1 MDQSHRLAFPD
12 DALPPEGIYKSH
24 KEYAHHNHPPS
35 PGASAHPAHRQ
46 LNEGDAA
53 IISSLTTAGA
63 APRDIRTYL
72 HNSSDTL
79 ATQQDIYNRI
89 AATRRDLREGQSSI
103 QAAEGIHSLIKSY
116 IKTSTFDLFDS
127 WQAMR
132 HAVTNQLKEL
142 NHIRASQQIRT
153 PLDISGGMF
162 EAVQGWVS
170 HQALRKVQEQR
181 KLALASPQAPCK
193 TRGGTAQPF
202 A

>member
-1 MDQSHRLAFPD
+1 
-12 DALPPEGIYKSH
+12 
-24 KEYAHHNHPPS
+24 
-35 PGASAHPAHRQ
+35 
-46 LNEGDAA
+46 
-53 IISSLTTAGA
+53 
-63 APRDIRTYL
+63 
-72 HNSSDTL
+72 
-79 ATQQDIYNRI
+79 
-89 AATRRDLREGQSSI
+89 
-103 QAAEGIHSLIKSY
+103 AEGIHSLIKSY